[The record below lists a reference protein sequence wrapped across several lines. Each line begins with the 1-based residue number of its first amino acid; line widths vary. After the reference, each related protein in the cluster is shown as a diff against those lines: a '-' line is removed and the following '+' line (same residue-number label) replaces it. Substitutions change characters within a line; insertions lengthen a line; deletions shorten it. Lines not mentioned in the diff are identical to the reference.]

1 MAKLK
6 HVVLANNG
14 LHGVEYGMLRD
25 FEDEIVRLTGA
36 ELIESPVRKFPK
48 FIDRRVGHGTRYSE
62 LRKLIPKAG
71 HSIKADVL
79 WAVMM
84 GPESYTLDL
93 FKDWE
98 QGVGIK
104 ILYLFDTM
112 EHQLASIRR
121 VLDSTE
127 WDYTFT
133 SFAGAVPFLEEGT
146 QRRWLV
152 APQGVKL
159 ERFHPAA
166 SEEKLVEFCA
176 YGRRL
181 EKVHESIKAYCR
193 ATGKHYAYTTATGM
207 QPQLDPREN
216 YEMYAWHLNHS
227 IFNFCW
233 PVERTNPTRVKTF
246 SPITCRWFEAAASG
260 NVIIG
265 QAPTDPT
272 FEKIFGKDLVFPINE
287 IEDAESLNMV
297 WEKLW
302 DERERHLQAAS
313 ERRERLA
320 QQWSWETRVKE
331 ILEHVGV
338 EQ

>member
-6 HVVLANNG
+6 HAVLTNG
-14 LHGVEYGMLRD
+14 SLHGFEYGMLRD
-25 FEDEIVRLTGA
+25 FEDEIARLTKA
-36 ELIESPVRKFPK
+36 EVVESPVRKLPG

-62 LRKLIPKAG
+62 LRKLIPKAE

-79 WAVMM
+79 WAVLM
-84 GPESYTLDL
+84 GPESYALDL
-93 FKDWE
+93 YKNWDSD
-98 QGVGIK
+98 VGIK

-112 EHQLASIRR
+112 ENQLPAIRR
-121 VLDSTE
+121 VLDSTA

-133 SFAGAVPFLEEGT
+133 SFAGAVPFLEEAT
-146 QRRWLV
+146 QRRWLA

-159 ERFHPAA
+159 ERFHPALI
-166 SEEKLVEFCA
+166 EEKLIHFCA

-181 EKVHESIKAYCR
+181 EKVHESIKAHCR
-193 ATGKHYAYTTATGM
+193 AMGKHYEYTTATGM

-233 PVERTNPTRVKTF
+233 PVERTNPTRAKTF

-272 FEKIFGKDLVFPINE
+272 FENIFGKDLVVPINDT
-287 IEDAESLNMV
+287 EDAESLNAI
-297 WEKLW
+297 WEALW
-302 DERERHLQAAS
+302 NERERFLKSAL
-313 ERRERLA
+313 ERRARLA
-320 QQWSWETRVKE
+320 QQWSWESRVKE
-331 ILEHVGV
+331 ILDVVGV
-338 EQ
+338 EV